1 MCKAFEEMRLEGL
14 EEGIRV
20 LVTDY
25 QQEGFSKAKILAKL
39 QKGFS
44 LSPEQAEKYYARYS
58 LTDCTV

>member
-25 QQEGFSKAKILAKL
+25 QEEGFSKAKILAKL

-44 LSPEQAEKYYARYS
+44 LSQEQAEKYYEKYT
-58 LTDCTV
+58 LTNCTV